1 MFHLE
6 NCFRKLGFQFQNLN
20 LHVQVVH
27 QIPLLQLEY
36 LYKKYEMMYRFDNQ
50 LQIVAFYC
58 VRLSNATNQLL
69 NYMLVVPG
77 QQVYHHARNLLFAI
91 HLL

>member
-1 MFHLE
+1 
-6 NCFRKLGFQFQNLN
+6 
-20 LHVQVVH
+20 
-27 QIPLLQLEY
+27 
-36 LYKKYEMMYRFDNQ
+36 MMYRFDNQ